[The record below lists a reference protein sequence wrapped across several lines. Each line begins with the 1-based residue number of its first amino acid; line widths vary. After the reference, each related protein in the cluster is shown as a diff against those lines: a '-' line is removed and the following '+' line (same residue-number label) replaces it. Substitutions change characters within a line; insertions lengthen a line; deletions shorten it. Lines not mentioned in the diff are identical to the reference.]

1 VDRPWC
7 FGGPLAGEL
16 LPEVPGLRE
25 VQMTRLFQQITPS
38 RSLLL
43 LVTTLLLGFLCV
55 STSKV
60 EAQRKVT
67 SSRRLA
73 AGSLPQPKF
82 SDPERVRKLAAAFPE
97 IERLFT
103 SWVERQHMPGAV
115 FGIVID
121 GDLVWVK
128 AAGVQN
134 LSNRTPVTPDTVFR
148 IASMT
153 KSFTAMSILKLRD
166 EGKLSLDDPVARYVP
181 ALTGLSYP
189 TKDSPTLTIRHLLTH
204 SEGFPEDN
212 PWGDRQLAQTD
223 ETIRAWMRAGI
234 PFSTAPGTAYEYS
247 NYGFAILG
255 QIVARVS
262 GRPYAD
268 YVRDQILLP
277 LGMRSSTF
285 HMAAVP
291 REHIALGYRWEDN
304 KWKDEAA
311 LAHGSFGSM
320 GGLWTSAPDLA
331 RWVSFLMSAF
341 PPRDEGEKGPVK
353 RSSAREMQ
361 QAWRFQ
367 GTSMFRSALDAPLTL
382 STSAYG
388 YGLRV
393 SQDCRF
399 NHVVGHGG
407 GLPAY
412 GSLMSWLPEHGV
424 GLVAMGNVT
433 YASFGGLFND
443 TLSAL
448 QRTGA
453 LQPRVIQPSPAL
465 LAAQKDIT
473 SLITNWDDALAE
485 RIAADN
491 LFLDESKERR
501 AARIRELSTRH
512 GACRPAAG
520 IDAEN
525 ALRGK
530 WRIPCERGWL
540 DVGITLAPTMP
551 PRVQLLNVQS
561 VLPPSKEMTRVIDTT
576 LQLLKEWDGK
586 RAASLVGTDFEV
598 EKLQR
603 QIAAAAPWGTCKAG
617 EAVSGDGTSDSVVKF
632 LCERGTLL
640 VRLASVPGTHRL
652 SSVNLAPSR
661 DQRCVP

>member
-1 VDRPWC
+1 
-7 FGGPLAGEL
+7 
-16 LPEVPGLRE
+16 
-25 VQMTRLFQQITPS
+25 MTTLFLQIRTF
-38 RSLLL
+38 RLLL
-43 LVTTLLLGFLCV
+43 SPAIALMVGLLCV

-60 EAQRKVT
+60 EAQKKVPA
-67 SSRRLA
+67 SRRTA
-73 AGSLPQPKF
+73 AGSLPQPRF
-82 SDPERVRKLAAAFPE
+82 SDPSRASKLAVAFPQ
-97 IERLFT
+97 IERLFM
-103 SWVERQHMPGAV
+103 SWVDRQHIPGAV

-121 GDLVWVK
+121 GELVWVK
-128 AAGVQN
+128 TAGVQDLVN
-134 LSNRTPVTPDTVFR
+134 QAPVTPDTVFR

-153 KSFTAMSILKLRD
+153 KSFTALSILKLRD

-181 ALTGLSYP
+181 AFAGLPYP
-189 TKDSPTLTIRHLLTH
+189 TQDSPTLTIRHLLTH

-212 PWGDRQLAQTD
+212 PWGDRQLAQSD
-223 ETIRAWMRAGI
+223 ETIKAWMRGGI
-234 PFSTAPGTAYEYS
+234 SFSTAPGTAYEYS

-255 QIVARVS
+255 QIVSRVS

-277 LGMRSSTF
+277 LGMRSTTF

-291 REHIALGYRWEDN
+291 HLRIALGYRWEDS

-320 GGLWTSAPDLA
+320 GGLWTTARDLA

-341 PPRDEGEKGPVK
+341 PPRDDAEKGPVK

-367 GTSMFRSALDAPLTL
+367 GTSMSRNALDAPLIL

-388 YGLRV
+388 YGLRI

-412 GSLMSWLPEHGV
+412 GSLMQWLPEYGV

-433 YASFGGLFND
+433 YASFGGLFTD
-443 TLSAL
+443 TFAALS
-448 QRTGA
+448 QTGA
-453 LQPRVIQPSPAL
+453 LQVRVVQPSPAL
-465 LAAQKDIT
+465 LAAQKDV
-473 SLITNWDDALAE
+473 SQLITNWDNPLAL

-501 AARIRELSTRH
+501 AVRIRELNKIH
-512 GACRPAAG
+512 GACRPGAS

-530 WRIPCERGWL
+530 WRMPCERGWL

-561 VLPPSKEMTRVIDTT
+561 VLMPGDGMTKTIDNI
-576 LQLLKEWDGK
+576 LRLLNKWDEKQAGSIAAPGLDVE
-586 RAASLVGTDFEV
+586 RMRRQIQAASV
-598 EKLQR
+598 
-603 QIAAAAPWGTCKAG
+603 WGMCKAG
-617 EAVSGDGTSDSVVKF
+617 EAVSGDGVRDSVVK
-632 LCERGTLL
+632 LSCDRGTLL
-640 VRLASVPGTHRL
+640 ARFGLDPETHRL
-652 SSVNLAPSR
+652 STFNLVPSR

>member
-1 VDRPWC
+1 MKRFFPQ
-7 FGGPLAGEL
+7 LAS
-16 LPEVPGLRE
+16 PESGLSLARAMLVVFVCVFNATIVAQE
-25 VQMTRLFQQITPS
+25 RTRVQ
-38 RSLLL
+38 
-43 LVTTLLLGFLCV
+43 
-55 STSKV
+55 
-60 EAQRKVT
+60 
-67 SSRRLA
+67 RRLST
-73 AGSLPQPKF
+73 GSLPQPRF
-82 SDPERVRKLAAAFPE
+82 SDPERARKLAAAFPE

-103 SWVERQHMPGAV
+103 SWVERQHMPGTV
-115 FGIVID
+115 MGIVID

-128 AAGVQN
+128 TAGVQD
-134 LSNRTPVTPDTVFR
+134 LESHAPVTPDTVFR

-181 ALTGLSYP
+181 ALAGLPYP

-212 PWGDRQLAQTD
+212 PWGDRQLAQSD

-255 QIVARVS
+255 QVVSRVS
-262 GRPYAD
+262 GRLYTD

-277 LGMRSSTF
+277 LGMRASTF
-285 HMAAVP
+285 HMDSIP
-291 REHIALGYRWEDN
+291 RERIARGYRWEDN
-304 KWKDEAA
+304 TWKKETP

-320 GGLWTSAPDLA
+320 GGLWTSARDLSRYVA
-331 RWVSFLMSAF
+331 FLMSAF
-341 PPRDEGEKGPVK
+341 PPRDEAEEGPVK

-367 GTSMFRSALDAPLTL
+367 GTSMGRSALDAPLQL

-393 SQDCRF
+393 SQECRF

-412 GSLMSWLPEHGV
+412 GSLMRWLPEYGV

-433 YASFGGLFND
+433 YAPFGGLFDD
-443 TLSAL
+443 TLAAL
-448 QRTGA
+448 HRTGA
-453 LQPRVIQPSPAL
+453 LQPRVVQPSPAL
-465 LAAQKDIT
+465 LSAQKDV
-473 SLITNWDDALAE
+473 SQLITQWDDALAS

-491 LFLDESKERR
+491 FFLDESKERR
-501 AARIRELSTRH
+501 AALIKELNTKH
-512 GACRPAAG
+512 GACRFAAG
-520 IDAEN
+520 IEAEN
-525 ALRGK
+525 ALRGR
-530 WRIPCERGWL
+530 WRMPCERGWL
-540 DVGITLAPTMP
+540 DVAITLAPTIP
-551 PRVQLLNVQS
+551 PGVQLINVQS

-576 LQLLKEWDGK
+576 LQLMKEWDGK
-586 RAASLVGTDFEV
+586 LAASLVGPDWEV
-598 EKLQR
+598 ERLRR
-603 QIAAAAPWGTCKAG
+603 QITVASPWGMCKPG
-617 EAVSGDGTSDSVVKF
+617 EAVSGDGTRDSVVKL

-640 VRLASVPGTHRL
+640 VRIAFMPEAHLLTSL
-652 SSVNLAPSR
+652 NLAPSR